1 MKIESTIMD
10 LAERVGSLLEAQTD
24 TTDIECLIKKS
35 RTVTIHLHTRS
46 FDCTLEHDISFR
58 NLKPDGTAT
67 NEADIFLLPEELPV
81 FTAALQQFPIALP
94 TEFEQ
99 SIDSN
104 PNILCLRLSA
114 EEPPEH
120 FAARLAAA
128 LRKID
133 E

>member
-1 MKIESTIMD
+1 MKIEQTIMD
-10 LAERVGSLLEAQTD
+10 LAERVGSLLQAETD
-24 TTDIECLIKKS
+24 TTDMECLIKKS
-35 RTVTIHLHTRS
+35 RTVEIHLHTRS
-46 FDCTLEHDISFR
+46 FNCTLEHDISFN
-58 NLKPDGTAT
+58 NLKPDGSAT
-67 NEADIFLLPEELPV
+67 NKADIFLLPEELPV
-81 FTAALQQFPIALP
+81 FTGALQQFPIALP

-128 LRKID
+128 LQTID
-133 E
+133 